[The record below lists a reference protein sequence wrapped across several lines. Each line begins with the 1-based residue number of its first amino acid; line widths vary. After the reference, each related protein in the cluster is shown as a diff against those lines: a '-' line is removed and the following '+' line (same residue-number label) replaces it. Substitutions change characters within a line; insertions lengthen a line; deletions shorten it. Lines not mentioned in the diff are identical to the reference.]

1 MIPVLAIQHKGRMAG
16 LGRGLGG
23 FAARQP
29 PNPGDEHER
38 RRRLRSA
45 CSSSLM
51 PRPLALA
58 TNWVSALGDT
68 PGTAG
73 TKPFGSAFR
82 PSADSWRPKDVVLLD
97 DAVPIEQN
105 TTTA

>member
-1 MIPVLAIQHKGRMAG
+1 MAG

-29 PNPGDEHER
+29 PIPATSTTAATAAI
-38 RRRLRSA
+38 RLFIIAHARARSRSPPTGFRLWGIHRHCRNEA
-45 CSSSLM
+45 IPVRHFDL
-51 PRPLALA
+51 RQ
-58 TNWVSALGDT
+58 TLGVQ
-68 PGTAG
+68 
-73 TKPFGSAFR
+73 
-82 PSADSWRPKDVVLLD
+82 DVVLLD